1 MKFFIIKI
9 FKNDLFSHKIF
20 KNISYNVLKKIFW
33 LDNIERLRFETIKT
47 KSLKWLKKDLVKTAP
62 INNLKIFLNYFFL
75 NDGQKYEKIIFEV
88 FLRATI
94 YFLLNLMQIPIH

>member
-62 INNLKIFLNYFFL
+62 IINYL

-94 YFLLNLMQIPIH
+94 YFLLNWMQIPIH